1 MRPFIAL
8 LVTTLSIAAV
18 AASGCSRAEAVESFT
33 LEEHDK
39 IIAEAPG
46 CYASCTALGSRR
58 TCTIKEM
65 DCRAVCQTLPECKI
79 DARPIRVCAIVR
91 TRPY

>member
-1 MRPFIAL
+1 VRPLFVL

-18 AASGCSRAEAVESFT
+18 AASGCGRAEAFESFT

-46 CYASCTALGSRR
+46 CYASCTAFGSRR

-65 DCRAVCQTLPECKI
+65 DCRAVCQTLPECKV
-79 DARPIRVCAIVR
+79 DMKPIRVCAVVR
-91 TRPY
+91 ARP